1 MGIETI
7 ALGALAGSSVL
18 GAIGSMG
25 QGSQQADLANAQ
37 AQQLEN
43 QAAAERDSA
52 VASAERIRRAGR
64 RQQAETEAAYAASG
78 VSVGTGTPVRVN
90 DQIGLD
96 VETDAYTAIL
106 DGERRG
112 RTLDYEARAA
122 RQAAKNA
129 QSSGAGGA
137 LTSILGAAGNFGMW
151 KAGSIGGTSPFKAS
165 SNLGGVTKAL
175 GNVNG
180 LTGSW
185 GKLL

>member
-18 GAIGSMG
+18 GAIGSIG
-25 QGSQQADLANAQ
+25 QGGQQADLANAQ
-37 AQQLEN
+37 ARQLEN

-52 VASAERIRRAGR
+52 VSAAERVRRAGR
-64 RQQAETEAAYAASG
+64 RQQAEAESSYAASG
-78 VSVGTGTPVRVN
+78 VSIGTGTPVRVN
-90 DQIGLD
+90 DQIGSD
-96 VETDAYTAIL
+96 AETDAYTAIL

-129 QSSGAGGA
+129 RSGGAGGA

-151 KAGSIGGTSPFKAS
+151 KAGQIGGASPLKVS
-165 SNLGGVTKAL
+165 SNFSGGGKAL
-175 GNVNG
+175 GSLEG
-180 LTGSW
+180 LIGRAI
-185 GKLL
+185 

>member
-18 GAIGSMG
+18 GAIGSIG
-25 QGSQQADLANAQ
+25 QGNQQAELANAQ
-37 AQQLEN
+37 ATQLDN

-52 VASAERIRRAGR
+52 VAAAERIRRAGG

-96 VETDAYTAIL
+96 AETDAYMAIL

-112 RTLDYEARAA
+112 RTLDYEARAT
-122 RQAAKNA
+122 RQAARNA
-129 QSSGAGGA
+129 QSAGGGGA

-151 KAGSIGGTSPFKAS
+151 KAGQIGSASPIKAS

-175 GNVNG
+175 GNTGG